1 MAGFRHTFDSG
12 HALAQ
17 YDWIILIIF
26 QLILLIA
33 LLATPIFAQEIII
46 KTNPLKTELVLEIV
60 KKITNQEFDLCKKN
74 SMTHALNIKTKDLD
88 QVINEICNQ
97 SDPKLLASKNGNSYK
112 IIKDKTKQIAEEKLM
127 EKKLAEIEDRVFEIY
142 YLDMDEILNKKLNDF
157 WKAVTQDDKDA
168 FLIINSEEKIIIARG
183 KKNKVEELAKFLESI
198 DRPRKD
204 VKLDIY
210 FLTVNPQYELNLGIN
225 WSGIYNRLSTIQ
237 AKNQNFGFVGMGGTL
252 YDIPTPTS
260 PVIGA
265 GQYQLLTFGNLF
277 VDPTNYA
284 INLIDLSLS
293 RDAFLAQPIEIP
305 IVFGGSNLN
314 TRRLNAVLAA
324 SESETK
330 LKIERSLS
338 IIVGDNKFAKVVT
351 GYSTPY
357 YTAISQSIDSSGTQS
372 NPQNT
377 SALVYRDIGISAQIN
392 VNIINSNKINLGILI
407 EHSRIISDFFPI
419 DAALF
424 SFEYTFDGYLVVPP
438 TINVEKSSTNIILE
452 NEQSAI
458 IFNYSDQTLQRTNK
472 YIPFLQKIPFIG
484 KFFKSMQNQ
493 VDINKKIMIISATII
508 E

>member
-1 MAGFRHTFDSG
+1 MAGFRHTFDSD

-74 SMTHALNIKTKDLD
+74 SMTHALNIKTKDID
-88 QVINEICNQ
+88 Q
-97 SDPKLLASKNGNSYK
+97 
-112 IIKDKTKQIAEEKLM
+112 
-127 EKKLAEIEDRVFEIY
+127 
-142 YLDMDEILNKKLNDF
+142 ILNKKLNDF

-252 YDIPTPTS
+252 YDIPTTTS

-330 LKIERSLS
+330 LKIERS
-338 IIVGDNKFAKVVT
+338 
-351 GYSTPY
+351 
-357 YTAISQSIDSSGTQS
+357 
-372 NPQNT
+372 
-377 SALVYRDIGISAQIN
+377 
-392 VNIINSNKINLGILI
+392 
-407 EHSRIISDFFPI
+407 
-419 DAALF
+419 
-424 SFEYTFDGYLVVPP
+424 
-438 TINVEKSSTNIILE
+438 
-452 NEQSAI
+452 
-458 IFNYSDQTLQRTNK
+458 
-472 YIPFLQKIPFIG
+472 
-484 KFFKSMQNQ
+484 
-493 VDINKKIMIISATII
+493 
-508 E
+508 